1 MKRNARLFW
10 WLLLPA
16 LVGVLA
22 GCTSEQRQLQTYHV
36 RGVVTRVE
44 PEQNSVTIRHEEI
57 PGLMAAMTMPFH
69 ARDAKELEGI
79 EPGDE
84 VLFRLTYTGED
95 AWIENISK
103 TGNRDPSVLRPS
115 ARIVRDVEPLEVGDQ
130 IPDYQFTNELGKAV
144 NLADFRGKAVALTF
158 IFTRCPMP
166 DFCPLMVKNF
176 AAAYQKLEQMKDAPE
191 NWQLLSIT
199 IDPHFDTP
207 EVLRRYATLYKYHP
221 EKWSFVTGAM
231 IDIDAITEQFDLLV
245 INRGGTLDH
254 HLRTAVIDPEGRLQR
269 VFIYNEWSPDEL
281 VDEIIQA
288 ARKAE

>member
-1 MKRNARLFW
+1 MKRIARPFW

-16 LVGVLA
+16 LAGVLA

-103 TGNRDPSVLRPS
+103 TGNRDPSVLRPA
-115 ARIVRDVEPLEVGDQ
+115 ARIVRDVEPLEVGDL

-176 AAAYQKLEQMKDAPE
+176 AAAYKKLEQMKDAPE

-207 EVLRRYATLYKYHP
+207 EVLRRYATLYKYNP